1 LKIES
6 DEVDTKWRY
15 GTLRVDVQPDGLR

>member
-6 DEVDTKWRY
+6 DESDTFWRY
-15 GTLRVDVQPDGLR
+15 GTLRVDIQPDGLR